1 MTQEEAFNK
10 IVLYFYLVSL
20 NDRKSLEL
28 SIKASQLYQ
37 IRHDDDGAK
46 FDPDLAILEI
56 CTDLMYDSP
65 SQVNNQLAMINPT
78 FLTWPENLDLIPWR
92 EFHKRSSAQERIA
105 VVWIN
110 VLGISISKL
119 AETLSTSEGTI
130 RYRLSKGLSLLG
142 QLNRP
147 NWGVV

>member
-1 MTQEEAFNK
+1 MTQEEAFNN

-37 IRHDDDGAK
+37 IRHDDEGVK
-46 FDPDLAILEI
+46 FDADLAIVEI
-56 CTDLMYDSP
+56 CTELLSKF
-65 SQVNNQLAMINPT
+65 QTHAGTKLTVVNPT
-78 FLTWPENLDLIPWR
+78 FLTWPDHLDFIPWR
-92 EFHKRSSAQERIA
+92 EFYKRSSVQERIA
-105 VVWIN
+105 VVWVD
-110 VLGISISKL
+110 VLGVSITKL
-119 AETLSTSEGTI
+119 AQGLETSEGTI
-130 RYRLSKGLSLLG
+130 RYRLNKGLSLLG